1 MTVLHR
7 GALKAAAAFAAL
19 LVAGCAHRPQTDV
32 AASFDPLVA
41 VNEAIAGAA
50 ARIQSCYR
58 SPPVPSAARQIV
70 THLRVRYAI
79 DGQPVGF
86 PEVVLQESVTPR
98 NRPYADV
105 MAQAAVGA
113 VLRCGPIRMPPELH
127 SGGWDMFELTFSP
140 RAIG

>member
-1 MTVLHR
+1 MIVRGR
-7 GALKAAAAFAAL
+7 GAKSGIAAL
-19 LVAGCAHRPQTDV
+19 ALLLAAGCAHRAQTDV

-98 NRPYADV
+98 NRPYADA